1 MVTAPPPTVSAPVL
15 TPEAR
20 LARWCKPLPARRP
33 VSRASSASSEDSVG
47 APGRSIGADE
57 DMEVSGRYSDLECEA
72 AGSLLNLSV
81 REGLDERPFSFR
93 FGNTACRAL
102 TWS

>member
-1 MVTAPPPTVSAPVL
+1 
-15 TPEAR
+15 
-20 LARWCKPLPARRP
+20 
-33 VSRASSASSEDSVG
+33 
-47 APGRSIGADE
+47 
-57 DMEVSGRYSDLECEA
+57 MEVSGRYSDLECEA
-72 AGSLLNLSV
+72 TGSLLNLSV